1 MRFFWPKSFLLLVLI
16 GFLVIA
22 LPLIVV
28 LVNAE
33 ISMNRL
39 AVQGAQ
45 TVLSSVTVTQE
56 SSKLVEQI
64 VSMERIARQFSVL
77 KDRQILV
84 NLEAKHGD
92 LTASLDTLEQLLG
105 ATAQQED
112 LAGIRQGVDGL
123 HQIVTAGS
131 FAEQPLKNALDG
143 FSDLHQRARRIHQES
158 QDLIIREIGNMLKAS
173 EDKRRDLLVQAVG
186 FILLT
191 VVSII
196 FFSRLIAHPI
206 REIDQGIRRLG
217 ESDYTG
223 TITVTGPKDL
233 ESLGDRLDWLR
244 QRLGEVEQEKNKFL
258 AHVSHE
264 LKTPLASIREGSELL
279 SDELVGELNEQQ
291 REVAKILCKNSVQL
305 QKLIENLL
313 GFSAGQAKLEQ
324 LLDRPFDL
332 EGIVEEVLED
342 QHPAIL
348 KKELSIDVQLVPFD
362 LLGDRDRI
370 RIVVDNLL
378 SNAVKFTPSGGSILL
393 KTYNEGPW
401 KMLEVAD
408 SGPGV
413 PVPER
418 AKIFQPFYQ
427 SSTPSQG
434 FVRGTGLGLSIVRE
448 YVLEHGGQVSVTES
462 SLGGAL
468 FRIGFPAQEQRQA
481 T

>member
-173 EDKRRDLLVQAVG
+173 ETNAV
-186 FILLT
+186 IYL
-191 VVSII
+191 
-196 FFSRLIAHPI
+196 FSRL
-206 REIDQGIRRLG
+206 
-217 ESDYTG
+217 
-223 TITVTGPKDL
+223 V
-233 ESLGDRLDWLR
+233 
-244 QRLGEVEQEKNKFL
+244 
-258 AHVSHE
+258 
-264 LKTPLASIREGSELL
+264 L
-279 SDELVGELNEQQ
+279 S
-291 REVAKILCKNSVQL
+291 S
-305 QKLIENLL
+305 
-313 GFSAGQAKLEQ
+313 
-324 LLDRPFDL
+324 
-332 EGIVEEVLED
+332 
-342 QHPAIL
+342 
-348 KKELSIDVQLVPFD
+348 
-362 LLGDRDRI
+362 
-370 RIVVDNLL
+370 
-378 SNAVKFTPSGGSILL
+378 
-393 KTYNEGPW
+393 
-401 KMLEVAD
+401 
-408 SGPGV
+408 
-413 PVPER
+413 
-418 AKIFQPFYQ
+418 
-427 SSTPSQG
+427 
-434 FVRGTGLGLSIVRE
+434 
-448 YVLEHGGQVSVTES
+448 
-462 SLGGAL
+462 
-468 FRIGFPAQEQRQA
+468 
-481 T
+481 